1 MLVLEFL
8 SYTSYNCEAHSSGH
22 SRTPWCWNPINPT
35 QTKTYPL
42 FMQVANLPILGCCVQ
57 LHNMHESPS
66 LACIV
71 YKELKVLS
79 CQCTKDQ

>member
-1 MLVLEFL
+1 
-8 SYTSYNCEAHSSGH
+8 
-22 SRTPWCWNPINPT
+22 
-35 QTKTYPL
+35 
-42 FMQVANLPILGCCVQ
+42 MQVANLPILGCCVQ

-66 LACIV
+66 LAFIV